1 MNQRRR
7 ALDLLGARI
16 GTRSQPCRAALV
28 LFVALL
34 GGCVDAG
41 TAIVYDPAT
50 KALTFERSWLDG
62 PVEFS
67 GRADFPDGTHV
78 EWSWKSEI
86 DLDPAATVRAAEIA
100 ALQRALE
107 LAAEAAKKA
116 GGAP

>member
-28 LFVALL
+28 LFASLA
-34 GGCVDAG
+34 GCIDAG

-67 GRADFPDGTHV
+67 GRADFPDGTRV

-86 DLDPAATVRAAEIA
+86 DLDPAASVRAAEIA
-100 ALQRALE
+100 ALQSALE
-107 LAAEAAKKA
+107 LAAAAAKTA